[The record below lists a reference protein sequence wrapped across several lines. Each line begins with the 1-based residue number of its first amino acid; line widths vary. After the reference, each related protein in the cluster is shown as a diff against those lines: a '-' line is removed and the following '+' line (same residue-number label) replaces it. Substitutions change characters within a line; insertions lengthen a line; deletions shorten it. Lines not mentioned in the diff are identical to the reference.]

1 MTNVIQLRQN
11 GIKSTR
17 PIEIGVVI
25 QARQTSIRFP
35 GKSMATLLG
44 KPVIQH
50 TIERAKQIKVPRKA
64 NKTIVLAVP
73 DTYESEV
80 MLVLAKDLSIE
91 NSCGSELNVLK
102 RYYDTA
108 RFFKFDI
115 IMRLTG
121 DCPFIDPIV
130 CDGVLQLLMWRK
142 LDYTSN
148 IYPKRTFQ
156 KGLDCECFTM
166 DALEAAYKLSD
177 QLGDFEHVTP
187 WMQRTEEVKKGNFS
201 QKIDM
206 SHVNLCVDYPEDIQ
220 RLEQLAKNTITLAGA
235 NENAIKTSV
244 S

>member
-1 MTNVIQLRQN
+1 MTNIIQLRQN
-11 GIKSTR
+11 KIKSTR
-17 PIEIGVVI
+17 PIEIGIVI
-25 QARQTSIRFP
+25 QARQTSTRFP
-35 GKSMATLLG
+35 GKSMTSLLD

-73 DTYESEV
+73 DTMESEP
-80 MLVLAKDLSIE
+80 MLVLAKNLDIE

-148 IYPKRTFQ
+148 VYPKRTFQ

-187 WMQRTEEVKKGNFS
+187 WLQRNNEVKKGNYS
-201 QKIDM
+201 QKIDL
-206 SHVNLCVDYPEDIQ
+206 SHINLCVDIPSDIE
-220 RLEQLAKNTITLAGA
+220 RLETLIKQNIKIVSGI
-235 NENAIKTSV
+235 NDNAI
-244 S
+244 

>member
-1 MTNVIQLRQN
+1 MTNIVQLHQN

-17 PIEIGVVI
+17 PLEIGIII
-25 QARQTSIRFP
+25 QARMTSNRFP
-35 GKSMATLLG
+35 GKSMALLLG
-44 KPVIQH
+44 KPVIQW
-50 TIERAKQIKVPRKA
+50 IMERAKQIRVPKKA
-64 NKTIVLAVP
+64 NKKVILAVP
-73 DTYESEV
+73 DTMESEP
-80 MLVLAKDLSIE
+80 MLVLADQLGVY

-108 RFFKFDI
+108 RFFKLDI

-130 CDGVLQLLMWRK
+130 CNGVLQLLMWRK

-148 IYPKRTFQ
+148 IFPKRTFQ
-156 KGLDCECFTM
+156 TGLDCECFTM

-187 WMQRTEEVKKGNFS
+187 WLQRTEEVRKGNYA

-206 SHVNLCVDYPEDIQ
+206 STINLCVDYPEDIK
-220 RLEQLAKNTITLAGA
+220 RIEELIKKDAKTLIGA
-235 NENAIKTSV
+235 NENV
-244 S
+244 

>member
-1 MTNVIQLRQN
+1 MTNIVKLHQD

-17 PIEIGVVI
+17 PLEIGIII
-25 QARQTSIRFP
+25 QARMTSNRFP
-35 GKSMATLLG
+35 GKSMALLLG
-44 KPVIQH
+44 KPVIQW
-50 TIERAKQIKVPRKA
+50 TMERAKQIRVPKRAHKKV
-64 NKTIVLAVP
+64 ILAVP
-73 DTYESEV
+73 DKMESEP
-80 MLVLAKDLSIE
+80 MLMLAEQLGVE

-108 RFFKFDI
+108 RFFKLDI
-115 IMRLTG
+115 IMRITG

-130 CDGVLQLLMWRK
+130 CNGVLQLLMWRR

-148 IYPKRTFQ
+148 VFPKRTFQ

-187 WMQRTEEVKKGNFS
+187 WMQRTEEVRKGNYA

-206 SHVNLCVDYPEDIQ
+206 SNVNLCVDYPEDIK
-220 RLEQLAKNTITLAGA
+220 RIEELLKKDAKTLIGA
-235 NENAIKTSV
+235 NENV
-244 S
+244 